1 MTAIRLLVS
10 DVDGTLVT
18 RDKRLTPAT
27 RAAVGRLRS
36 AGIHFSVTSSRPG
49 FGMRTIIDTLKIDLP
64 VGPFNGSSIVN
75 PDLTVMEEQRVPQ
88 EAVERSLALFKRHGI
103 DIWIFTNDT
112 WVIRRDGPYVD
123 HERRTIATEPFCA
136 ADDRPYHDRACKVV
150 GVSDDFPLLERVEGE
165 LQAKLGDLAHAVR
178 SQNYYLDV
186 TPPGAN
192 KGSFVTA
199 LARRLGVPREA
210 VATLGDMPNDVPM
223 FKASGLSYA
232 MGNAAEAVKREASR
246 VTASNEDDGFAS
258 AVDEILARGSTL
270 P

>member
-1 MTAIRLLVS
+1 MTRIRPVVS

-27 RAAVGRLRS
+27 RAAVDRLRR

-49 FGMRTIIDTLKIDLP
+49 FGLRMIIDTLHIDQP

-75 PDLTVMEEQRVPQ
+75 PDLTVVEEQRVPQ
-88 EAVERSLALFKRHGI
+88 DAVERSLALFERRGV
-103 DIWIFTNDT
+103 DIWIFTGDT
-112 WVIRRDGPYVD
+112 WVIRRDDGCYVD
-123 HERRTIATEPFCA
+123 RERRAIATEPFCA

-150 GVSDDFPLLERVEGE
+150 GVSGDFALLERVEAE
-165 LQAKLGDLAHAVR
+165 LQAELGDLAHAVR

-192 KGSFVTA
+192 KGSFVAA

-210 VATLGDMPNDVPM
+210 VATLGDMANDVPM
-223 FKASGLSYA
+223 FKASGMSFA
-232 MGNAAEAVKREASR
+232 MGNATAAIKREAGR

-258 AVDEILARGSTL
+258 AVEEILKG
-270 P
+270 